1 MCMQDLIEYT
11 QQHPCIAWN
20 NPALIADIRN
30 CGHHEYEWYITN
42 YDYPAHGKIHGYFT
56 LLHHAVSRLSDD
68 AVIVEL
74 GNREGLSTL
83 AMCDALKPHQTLYT
97 MDIDQDLRFVPE
109 YWKQDPRMH
118 VLHGDCLSEHMIN
131 QIPDGSVD
139 LWFSDTIHCYDQIHR
154 EFAAYECKLKD
165 KALVLV
171 DDIKTHDKGRFY
183 DEWVHGDKCSVDAW
197 CHGAGGFGVFEYI
210 RTR

>member
-1 MCMQDLIEYT
+1 MQDLIDYT
-11 QQHPCIAWN
+11 QHHADIAWN
-20 NPALIADIRN
+20 NPQWLEGIQN
-30 CGHHEYEWYITN
+30 CGHHEWQWYITN
-42 YDYPAHGKIHGYFT
+42 YNYPAHGKIHGYFT
-56 LLHHAVSRLSDD
+56 LLHNTVGRLAPD

-83 AMCDALKPHQTLYT
+83 AICDALQLHQTFYT
-97 MDIDQDLRFVPE
+97 MDIDEDLRFVPAHVRHD
-109 YWKQDPRMH
+109 KRVH
-118 VLHGDCLSEHMIN
+118 VLHGDCLLPHMIN

-139 LWFSDTIHCYDQIHR
+139 LLFSDTIHCYDQIHK

-165 KALVLV
+165 TACVMV

-183 DEWVHGDKCSVDAW
+183 DEWMHGAKYNTDAW
-197 CHGAGGFGVFEYI
+197 CHGAGGFGVFEYT